1 MTKKEIYNEL
11 LRIRTQI
18 RCEDRKKAEEIT
30 DELMNKL
37 VDDMDEEG
45 RRVPTPSIGGQMV
58 RAMIAN
64 AERSKF

>member
-1 MTKKEIYNEL
+1 MTKREIYNEL

-45 RRVPTPSIGGQMV
+45 RRVPTPSIGGQMIK
-58 RAMIAN
+58 RMIEK
-64 AERSKF
+64 AERSRF

>member
-18 RCEDRKKAEEIT
+18 RCGDRKKAEEIT

-37 VDDMDEEG
+37 VDDMDEE
-45 RRVPTPSIGGQMV
+45 RRESIPGLAGQMV

>member
-1 MTKKEIYNEL
+1 MTKREIYNEL

-18 RCEDRKKAEEIT
+18 RCEDRKKAEKIT

-45 RRVPTPSIGGQMV
+45 RKVPTPSIGGQMV
-58 RAMIAN
+58 RKMIMN
-64 AERSKF
+64 AERSRF

>member
-1 MTKKEIYNEL
+1 MTKREIYNEL

-37 VDDMDEEG
+37 VNDMDEEG

-58 RAMIAN
+58 RKMIMN
-64 AERSKF
+64 AERSRF

>member
-1 MTKKEIYNEL
+1 MTKREIYNEL

-30 DELMNKL
+30 DALMDRL

-58 RAMIAN
+58 RRMIMN
-64 AERSKF
+64 AERSGF